1 MLNSFQMVK
10 EPRGG
15 GGGLKIAFEISF
27 SCGDAVSQRVSG
39 TVSSNE

>member
-1 MLNSFQMVK
+1 MV
-10 EPRGG
+10 RNHVVVAV
-15 GGGLKIAFEISF
+15 GLKIAFEISF